1 MGRMTASSVL
11 VTFLAATV
19 AALPSTLLE
28 DTKQAAMESGPI
40 ISKGKEQIT
49 YHAASLQV
57 YNFCVIYKSIALT
70 ALTWWRFAEFK
81 TYVLL
86 KIRI

>member
-11 VTFLAATV
+11 VGFLVATV

-28 DTKQAAMESGPI
+28 DTKQAATESEPI
-40 ISKGKEQIT
+40 ISKGKEQII
-49 YHAASLQV
+49 YLAASLKIYGFYV
-57 YNFCVIYKSIALT
+57 SSTNPIYN
-70 ALTWWRFAEFK
+70 AEFK

>member
-1 MGRMTASSVL
+1 MGRMKASSVL
-11 VTFLAATV
+11 VALLAATV

-28 DTKQAAMESGPI
+28 DTKQAAIQSGPI

-57 YNFCVIYKSIALT
+57 HSFCVIYKSKAPRAL
-70 ALTWWRFAEFK
+70 AL
-81 TYVLL
+81 
-86 KIRI
+86 